1 MQYIQ
6 TDKSAVHNVVSW
18 REGCILTYQY
28 YVHRMIYWLNLPTSF
43 NQWLMH
49 NWKCSTTTN
58 TSALSVYSI
67 ILLWINYK
75 QEHSE
80 STNSTKAEI
89 SIESDL
95 GFKSGIIQIRM
106 FTRLL
111 PKCSGFIAFLV
122 LVILPSFV
130 KNRPVT
136 VWEMVRNLLKSLN
149 PQRWIKWK
157 SDPRLESWSPD

>member
-1 MQYIQ
+1 MWLWSWPLTFWPQIHLWVKC
-6 TDKSAVHNVVSW
+6 DNLPLILGFLRLFVLDLVADAVHNVVSW

-111 PKCSGFIAFLV
+111 PKCSGFIAF
-122 LVILPSFV
+122 
-130 KNRPVT
+130 
-136 VWEMVRNLLKSLN
+136 WC
-149 PQRWIKWK
+149 
-157 SDPRLESWSPD
+157 